1 MFCEATSFKQDIN
14 SWDVLEMLSPCIGCH
29 IVQPRATCLC
39 GIRAGS
45 SPRSTS
51 FVVQQPLKQDL
62 SSRAEWDLT
71 QAEKVH
77 YNEDD
82 SESEEDD
89 DSTGYA

>member
-1 MFCEATSFKQDIN
+1 MAATSFKQEQL
-14 SWDVLEMLSPCIGCH
+14 VFVEYGL
-29 IVQPRATCLC
+29 
-39 GIRAGS
+39 AGS

-77 YNEDD
+77 YNEDE

-89 DSTGYA
+89 DSTGYAYVLRVNHGDGNKS